1 MLLWWGQDMKPADLI
16 VVDKN
21 PLDPALP
28 DEQLAPIRTLMTMVG
43 GKVVFRH
50 TSFEM

>member
-1 MLLWWGQDMKPADLI
+1 MWWGQDMKFADLT

-28 DEQLAPIRTLMTMVG
+28 DEQLASIRTLLTMVG

-50 TSFEM
+50 TSFEI